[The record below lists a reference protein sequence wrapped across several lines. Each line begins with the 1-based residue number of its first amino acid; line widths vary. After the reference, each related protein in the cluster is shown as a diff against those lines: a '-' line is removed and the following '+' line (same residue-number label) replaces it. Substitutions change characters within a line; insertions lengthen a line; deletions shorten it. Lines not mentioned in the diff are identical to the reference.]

1 MQHFVKLPSPH
12 LPPIQ
17 GEGRGGVLNTTPP
30 ESCHILQLPRKGIY
44 PRGDINY
51 HEPILLPNALK
62 SSNRVTKYKTGQ
74 LLEKSYMKVF
84 PNPAKQFVIVEYNLQ
99 EKYSDKNEVVL
110 VLTNLNGNRVSQRV
124 LVKRQDQELI
134 NTSGLIPGIYIC
146 SLWINGKILESKKLV
161 VIE

>member
-1 MQHFVKLPSPH
+1 MNIF
-12 LPPIQ
+12 
-17 GEGRGGVLNTTPP
+17 
-30 ESCHILQLPRKGIY
+30 KGFLY
-44 PRGDINY
+44 NYQPRGEINY
-51 HEPILLPNALK
+51 REPILLPDALK
-62 SSNRVTKYKTGQ
+62 SSNSVKRYKTGQ